1 MSSHAELL
9 LVMSAEMNMK
19 TMSQSSSG
27 IPLPR
32 TLSKHDTKSLRGPA
46 GERTVLS
53 SSTSSISSLSVSK
66 DFLKGTGLRNQSSLR
81 AQGNRPSSAPRSAQN
96 SPHVLKRENTYL
108 KNTRDLRRGSL
119 PQDGFRD
126 MERLSN
132 QNWRSGHHH
141 FRSLDNEEES
151 GQALRKPTNGN
162 VIWETSAGI
171 QRDFQKQRVKMQTR
185 GDGDRGRTASKPQIG
200 VTNTCPEGRESP
212 RMAHVAPFRFR
223 WDVSFLAVGLY
234 WTCCRYLIVH
244 AQFLHF
250 YHLNDF
256 AIIWCSLEVQL
267 SC

>member
-1 MSSHAELL
+1 MQSFFWT
-9 LVMSAEMNMK
+9 MSAEMNMK
-19 TMSQSSSG
+19 TMSG

-46 GERTVLS
+46 GGRTVLS

-66 DFLKGTGLRNQSSLR
+66 DLLKGTGLRNQSSLR
-81 AQGNRPSSAPRSAQN
+81 AQGTSGGTNRPSFAPRSAQN
-96 SPHVLKRENTYL
+96 SPHALKRETARF

-126 MERLSN
+126 MERHSN

-171 QRDFQKQRVKMQTR
+171 QRDFQKQRMKVQTR
-185 GDGDRGRTASKPQIG
+185 GDGDRGRIASKPQIG

-223 WDVSFLAVGLY
+223 
-234 WTCCRYLIVH
+234 
-244 AQFLHF
+244 
-250 YHLNDF
+250 
-256 AIIWCSLEVQL
+256 
-267 SC
+267 